1 MDWDVGQNSF
11 EEVDMLTPQ
20 QGGSTWDG
28 VSGKVH
34 IRSPRRTQ
42 TGNTLTDPIFD
53 YDRSQG
59 DETVIGGHVYHGTKM
74 PALAGAYV
82 FGDFISGRVWSLTQS
97 GQAWTRTFLLNT
109 AAGDLAGFG
118 RDQAGELYVARY

>member
-1 MDWDVGQNSF
+1 
-11 EEVDMLTPQ
+11 
-20 QGGSTWDG
+20 
-28 VSGKVH
+28 
-34 IRSPRRTQ
+34 
-42 TGNTLTDPIFD
+42 LTDPIFD

-97 GQAWTRTFLLNT
+97 GQSWTRTFLLNT
-109 AAGDLAGFG
+109 AGGDLAGFG
-118 RDQAGELYVARY
+118 RDQAGELYVARYSTGVVARVHQVGQP